1 MLNSMMQNNTLFY
14 AIAALTVLGT
24 VWMLMVNAF
33 FGRTIRDMDKM
44 ESPKG
49 KWMKR
54 FIKNLSDTGYETSKD
69 TECRSVYPH
78 TAEQGQKLRSF
89 IYQLKR
95 WSGYC
100 GLACIILMGI
110 GLYGTYIYDYSQMA
124 RYQYLLA
131 GVLSSLILLLLRPF
145 LCFGRRK
152 ICCWTD

>member
-1 MLNSMMQNNTLFY
+1 MDADGQRL
-14 AIAALTVLGT
+14 
-24 VWMLMVNAF
+24 

-49 KWMKR
+49 KWMKK
-54 FIKNLSDTGYETSKD
+54 FIKNYQIRVMK
-69 TECRSVYPH
+69 H
-78 TAEQGQKLRSF
+78 QKIQNAEAFIRTQLNRGKSFGVF

-131 GVLSSLILLLLRPF
+131 GVLFFTDTPSSPSVSLF
-145 LCFGRRK
+145 CGQKGRYAAGR
-152 ICCWTD
+152 TD